1 MTPNI
6 SPLTLDPSPVLTAYR
21 RQVELLMALER
32 DDLAGVDPQA
42 MEPIWVPVST
52 QSRVVDMLQ

>member
-6 SPLTLDPSPVLTAYR
+6 SQPTLDPSPVLTAYQ
-21 RQVELLMALER
+21 RQVDLLMALER
-32 DDLAGVDPQA
+32 HDLAGVDPQS

-52 QSRVVDMLQ
+52 QSRVVDQL